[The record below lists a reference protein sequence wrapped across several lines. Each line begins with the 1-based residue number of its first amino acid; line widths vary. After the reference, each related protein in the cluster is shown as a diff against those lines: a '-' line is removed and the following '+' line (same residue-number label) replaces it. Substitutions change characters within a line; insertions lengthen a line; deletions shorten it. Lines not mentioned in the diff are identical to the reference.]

1 MFFQV
6 LISVKILFWVQRFN
20 ISAISLI
27 DFVVYIWLKSI
38 TKFPVLLV
46 LFWIYVYR
54 LIFDFWWLITGVKY
68 SDDMHSLIIYHLNNN
83 FRPIC
88 FIHFIIKIG
97 VYDLYIIV
105 YLNKIS
111 KLIQTLKLNLI
122 IQYKHTFRKYT
133 K

>member
-1 MFFQV
+1 MVFQV

-46 LFWIYVYR
+46 LFWIYVYL
-54 LIFDFWWLITGVKY
+54 LIFDFWWLTTGVKY
-68 SDDMHSLIIYHLNNN
+68 SDDMHSLIIYYLNNN
-83 FRPIC
+83 LCPVC

-111 KLIQTLKLNLI
+111 KLIQTL
-122 IQYKHTFRKYT
+122 
-133 K
+133 